1 MILTLFIVSGL
12 FLIGGFIFFRK
23 HKAIL
28 GWMFVMLGFFGLVL
42 AAIVKWLYPN
52 VM

>member
-23 HKAIL
+23 HKALL
-28 GWMFVMLGFFGLVL
+28 GWMFVLLGVFGLVL
-42 AAIVKWLYPN
+42 AAVVKWLYPN

>member
-1 MILTLFIVSGL
+1 MILSLFIVSGL

-23 HKAIL
+23 HKSLL
-28 GWMFVMLGFFGLVL
+28 GWMFVMLGIFGLVL
-42 AAIVKWLYPN
+42 ASVVKWLYPN